1 MSKKDKSLLFDKS
14 VDLILMFLGLYA
26 AIAVQ
31 DFVDHQKDKDH
42 YQQLLSGF
50 KEELMSNQGQKSNI
64 ESRLGALDQVNS
76 IGDAGTSFEF
86 FTAQTK
92 YMSSFLSCYLDFKLK
107 GTSKKYAL
115 TPKREQECK
124 ALFKEGFKQT
134 APKHL
139 SLSPVYRKDVWRFY
153 LAGGVQL
160 FQTFEKPSRVS
171 RCTIEGQPSTGL
183 AICIGSIYTV
193 LKKVEKQVA
202 GIQKLV
208 NDTYF
213 NRQGILDAEF
223 KDFKRQ
229 MKQLGK
235 RKDAEAIALTKSL
248 VDKLNQHLR
257 EGQQAVDLSLSLM
270 RFKISQLKA
279 TATSLDQRFDDVL
292 KSISAEIK

>member
-1 MSKKDKSLLFDKS
+1 M
-14 VDLILMFLGLYA
+14 
-26 AIAVQ
+26 
-31 DFVDHQKDKDH
+31 
-42 YQQLLSGF
+42 SGF
-50 KEELMSNQGQKSNI
+50 KEELLSNQGQKSNI
-64 ESRLGALDQVNS
+64 ESKLGPLDQAKT
-76 IGDAGTSFEF
+76 IGEAGESFEF

-92 YMSSFLSCYLDFKLK
+92 YMSNFLSCYLDFKLK

-115 TPKREQECK
+115 SEEREQECK
-124 ALFKEGFKQT
+124 NLFKNGFKQA
-134 APKHL
+134 APEHL

-160 FQTFEKPSRVS
+160 FQTFEKPSTQS
-171 RCTIEGQPSTGL
+171 RCTIEGKPSTGL

-229 MKQLGK
+229 MKKLGK
-235 RKDAEAIALTKSL
+235 RKDAEAIELTKSL
-248 VDKLNQHLR
+248 VKNLNQHLR

-270 RFKISQLKA
+270 RFRISQLKA
-279 TATSLDQRFDDVL
+279 TATALDQRFNDVL
-292 KSISAEIK
+292 NSISAELK